1 MPGMSN
7 KIGRLLRKGMA
18 NNLEL
23 HSSRDRVEG
32 NDIILDGEGE
42 FPKLVIILNKGDIK
56 KYRIIKTKLGKFQL
70 TK

>member
-1 MPGMSN
+1 
-7 KIGRLLRKGMA
+7 MA

-56 KYRIIKTKLGKFQL
+56 KYRIVKTKLGKFQL